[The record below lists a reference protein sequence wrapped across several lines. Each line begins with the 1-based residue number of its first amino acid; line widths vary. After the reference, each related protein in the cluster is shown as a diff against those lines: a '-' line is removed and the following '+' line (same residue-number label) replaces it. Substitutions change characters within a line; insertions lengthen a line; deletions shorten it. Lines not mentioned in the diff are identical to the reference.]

1 VKSSDRFLNTSVAAP
16 PTEGLEETGGHV
28 SADKPNPDDT
38 NARRGLPAAPGRE
51 APAAVPGDDELVRRA
66 RSDEPR
72 AIAQLVERYQ
82 KKVYAI
88 AYQFCGFDKSE
99 AQDMAQ
105 EALLQIFR
113 NLKRFEGR
121 SQFSTWLYRVAVNA
135 CLDARR
141 RQRRWS
147 HIFFPWRAGRPDGDA
162 SATVIEDLPSPE
174 EEGNPLSNVS
184 GGELKRDVMAALDTL
199 SANQRIVFQL
209 KVFQDMRIPEIAAVT
224 GMAEG
229 TVKTHLFRATR
240 AVRTQMR
247 GWVAP

>member
-1 VKSSDRFLNTSVAAP
+1 M
-16 PTEGLEETGGHV
+16 
-28 SADKPNPDDT
+28 SADKPNPDGP
-38 NARRGLPAAPGRE
+38 NAGRGLPVAPARE
-51 APAAVPGDDELVRRA
+51 ASAGVPGDDELVRRA
-66 RSDEPR
+66 RNDDPQ

-82 KKVYAI
+82 KKVYGI

-141 RQRRWS
+141 RRRRWS
-147 HIFFPWRAGRPDGDA
+147 HILLPWRAERQDG
-162 SATVIEDLPSPE
+162 SVNGTVIEDIPAPE
-174 EEGNPLSNVS
+174 EHGNPLSNVS
-184 GGELKRDVMAALDTL
+184 AGELKQDVMAALDTL
-199 SANQRIVFQL
+199 STNQRTVFQL
-209 KVFQDMRIPEIAAVT
+209 KVFQDLSIPEIAEVT

-229 TVKTHLFRATR
+229 TVKTHLFRATQ
-240 AVRTQMR
+240 AVRAQLHS
-247 GWVAP
+247 WVAP